1 MILVAVARAT
11 LCPRLPITC
20 LPVYLS
26 FRAQARVPRA
36 RRGQGGQPRRAWLG
50 LGLELGLGL
59 GLRLG
64 LGLGLGIGLG
74 LGLAIPIPNPNQV
87 GDLVLL
93 CDLASKPE
101 MNPIPTL
108 TLTRT

>member
-1 MILVAVARAT
+1 MILIAVARAT

-64 LGLGLGIGLG
+64 LGLGLG
-74 LGLAIPIPNPNQV
+74 LAIPVPNPNQV

-101 MNPIPTL
+101 MNPTPTL